1 MSEHTPVHVTSCGYR
16 WMGPGERKGGAVSQ
30 ASSGY
35 SRYVYVAAGV
45 CALGGLLFG
54 FDTGIISGALLFIK
68 KDLALSPFLQS
79 AVVSAILV
87 GAVVGAGSSGPL
99 ADRFGRKTMTIA
111 AAAVFIVGALGS
123 ALAPNVGLLIAA
135 RVILGFAVGSSTI
148 FVPLYIAEL
157 APTEIRGT
165 LTSLFQL
172 AITLGIVVAY
182 LVNYAL
188 AEAEA
193 WRWMLGLGA
202 VPALV
207 LLVGMLPLPDSPRW
221 LVEMD
226 RHDEARSVLRRV
238 RASGADI
245 DGEME
250 EMEQAITEEEREAAG
265 WGELLRPWVRPMLIV
280 GIGLAMGQQLVG
292 INTII
297 YYAPTIMEATGLE
310 AGVSILATLGV
321 GIVNVIFTVVAL
333 VLIDRVGRKPLL
345 LVGLVGIFVAL
356 VILGLGYALPSLS
369 GIVAWITFV
378 GLIVYIASFAA
389 SFGVVLWVVLPE
401 IFPLK
406 IRGSAMSVCT
416 ILHWSSN
423 LLVSLTF
430 LPLISAIGEAATF
443 WGYAIIAVGTFFF
456 VYFLMPETKGRS
468 LEQIQRDLLGER
480 TPAQARMGGASSE

>member
-1 MSEHTPVHVTSCGYR
+1 M
-16 WMGPGERKGGAVSQ
+16 
-30 ASSGY
+30 
-35 SRYVYVAAGV
+35 AAGV

-123 ALAPNVGLLIAA
+123 AFAPNVELLIAA
-135 RVILGFAVGSSTI
+135 RVILGFAVCSSTI

-188 AEAEA
+188 AGAEA

-202 VPALV
+202 VPAII
-207 LLVGMLPLPDSPRW
+207 LLLGMLPLPDSPRW

-443 WGYAIIAVGTFFF
+443 WGYAIIAVGTFAF
-456 VYFLMPETKGRS
+456 VYLLMPETKGRS

-480 TPAQARMGGASSE
+480 TPAHARMGGASGE